1 MMGNDGGRFRTRKG
15 KKKFGQKNTKKQKK
29 SPLFSQCESGTR
41 SMIGLDG
48 PVIVI
53 KRIFDL

>member
-1 MMGNDGGRFRTRKG
+1 MGEDSEQGGG
-15 KKKFGQKNTKKQKK
+15 KSFFWSEKYKKTKK
-29 SPLFSQCESGTR
+29 SPLFSQCESGKK